1 MTRLFA
7 REDGVGLVETLVAV
21 AVLGVT
27 VSVLLAAL
35 STGAIGV
42 STTQEQ
48 VTAQNLARSQLEYTK
63 DQAYQPVPATYATV
77 TPPAGY
83 AVTVAAAAIPGADTS
98 IQEITVTVTRDST
111 TLATIQDY
119 KVDR

>member
-1 MTRLFA
+1 MTGLIA

-27 VSVLLAAL
+27 VAVLLAAL

-42 STTQEQ
+42 ATTQEQ

-63 DQAYQPVPATYATV
+63 DQAYQALPAAYPTV

-83 AVTVAAAAIPGADTS
+83 GVAVAVAAIPGADAS
-98 IQEITVTVTRDST
+98 IQAITVTVTRDSN
-111 TLATIQDY
+111 TLATVEDY